1 MSSFGPNSET
11 DNSLLI
17 WRWARLTLALLV
29 LTVLCGS
36 TFPVMNFDQKL
47 GDLYFRMRGAQ
58 PTSNAVA
65 LVLIDDAALAGY
77 GRWPWPRHG
86 LARLVRAIASFQPK
100 AIGIDI
106 LLPEPEDKSND
117 ADLAQAIGSAH
128 NVVLASKISGSLV
141 GSLWVDPLPVF
152 SRNATAIG
160 HVQATVDADGVC
172 RRIPIVEPSV
182 EGSRF
187 AFALKLAEIARP
199 ELMRRETGGQIRDS
213 KEPIEKLERIV
224 PRNLTIN
231 YRHQLTS
238 AHAAPPFVA
247 VPASDLLE
255 GKEGGAQLRDKVVLL
270 GFGATELSD
279 RLFTPVSN
287 QIPMPGV
294 EVNANVVDTLI
305 SGTEVQEC
313 GITVQVLL
321 LAGFSM
327 LLLWIVVRWPGLG
340 GLILLAATLLAAFA
354 GGYFLFV
361 RFHILFRYGPLLVA
375 GVMAAPLAQLEN
387 LILVDRAITRRL
399 RDLQQFL
406 NPARSNLALNRV
418 FGVGAGPSRSDLH
431 WKLNT
436 LRRLQ
441 AELVSLYTF
450 DETLIGTMEEPLA
463 VFTVDGRLIFQN
475 ASWRKFCKTQDIE
488 EVISLRAFTDLM
500 GGWQE
505 LARGT
510 AEPSLWVQKDSSL
523 KRGLWR
529 VRATRLP
536 QISQAESGAV
546 MLLLEDIS
554 AAHERD
560 LARAEALSFV
570 THELRTPLIA
580 IQGFAEF
587 LIRYPDKSTTSEA
600 PATIFRESRRLVAM
614 INAYLEVLRLD
625 AGSRPL
631 RLKAID
637 IAGLMKHVDQILQ
650 PLAQAA
656 RIRLRID
663 NQLGV
668 PFVECDE
675 PLVSGALL
683 NLLSNAIKYSPA
695 ESEVVLRALSN
706 QNTIEFAVHN
716 PGPAIPSEEL
726 DRLFEP
732 FYRASQ
738 HADTKPGWGLGLAF
752 VKRISEQHGGRI
764 EVSSDEAS
772 GTCFRLTLP
781 IGSGVACEA
790 LL

>member
-1 MSSFGPNSET
+1 MSQLASDEEIDQPL
-11 DNSLLI
+11 SLR
-17 WRWARLTLALLV
+17 RWLRLVLALLV
-29 LTVLCGS
+29 LILLFS
-36 TFPVMNFDQKL
+36 SAFPVVSLDQRL
-47 GDLYFRMRGAQ
+47 GDFYFRMRGAQ
-58 PTSNAVA
+58 PVSTAVA
-65 LVLIDDAALAGY
+65 LVLIDDEALARY
-77 GRWPWPRHG
+77 GRWPWPRRD
-86 LARLVRAIASFQPK
+86 LAQLVRAIASFQPK
-100 AIGIDI
+100 ALGIDI

-117 ADLAQAIGSAH
+117 TDLAQAIAGAH
-128 NVVLASKISGSLV
+128 NVVLASKISGSLA

-152 SRNATAIG
+152 SRNAAAVG
-160 HVQATVDADGVC
+160 HVQATLDADGVC
-172 RRIPIVEPSV
+172 RKIPIVEPSV

-199 ELMRRETGGQIRDS
+199 ELMRMETGAGTRDAT
-213 KEPIEKLERIV
+213 EPVGRLERIV

-231 YRHQLTS
+231 YRHQLTTGQAS
-238 AHAAPPFVA
+238 PPFVA
-247 VPASDLLE
+247 LSASDLLE
-255 GKEGGAQLRDKVVLL
+255 GKDGTQLRAKVVLL
-270 GFGATELSD
+270 GFGATEISD

-294 EVNANVVDTLI
+294 EVNANVVDTLL
-305 SGTEVQEC
+305 SGKEVQEF
-313 GITVQVLL
+313 GIAAQVFLL
-321 LAGFSM
+321 GGLST
-327 LLLWIVVRWPGLG
+327 LLLWIVVRWPGPR
-340 GLILLAATLLAAFA
+340 GLILLAATLLAVFA
-354 GGYFLFV
+354 AGYVLFV
-361 RFHILFRYGPLLVA
+361 RFNLLFHYGPLLVA

-399 RDLQQFL
+399 RDLQQLF
-406 NPARSNLALNRV
+406 NSGRPNLASNRV
-418 FGVGAGPSRSDLH
+418 LGSGAAPSRSDLH
-431 WKLNT
+431 WKVNT
-436 LRRLQ
+436 LRGLQ
-441 AELVSLYTF
+441 DELVSLYTF

-463 VFTVDGRLIFQN
+463 VFTLDGRLIFDN
-475 ASWRKFCKTQDIE
+475 ASWHKFCKKQDIE
-488 EVISLRAFTDLM
+488 EVINLPAFADLM
-500 GGWQE
+500 GGWHE
-505 LARGT
+505 LTRAT
-510 AEPSLWVQKDSSL
+510 VEPSLWLEKESSF
-523 KRGLWR
+523 KHGLWR
-529 VRATRLP
+529 VRAARLP
-536 QISQAESGAV
+536 QVSQAESGAV

-554 AAHERD
+554 ARQERD

-587 LIRYPDKSTTSEA
+587 LMRYPEKSTNSEA

-631 RLKAID
+631 KLKVID
-637 IAGLMKHVDQILQ
+637 IADVVKHVNQILQ

-663 NQLGV
+663 NQVGV
-668 PFVECDE
+668 TFAECDE

-695 ESEVVLRALSN
+695 ESEVVLRVLSN
-706 QNTIEFAVHN
+706 PDTMEFAVYN

-764 EVSSDEAS
+764 EVSSDAAS
-772 GTCFRLTLP
+772 GTCFRLILP
-781 IGSGVACEA
+781 IGSKVASEA

>member
-1 MSSFGPNSET
+1 MSQLASDEEIDGPL
-11 DNSLLI
+11 SLRRWLRLI
-17 WRWARLTLALLV
+17 LALLGLIV
-29 LTVLCGS
+29 LFSS
-36 TFPVMNFDQKL
+36 TFPVVSLDQRL
-47 GDLYFRMRGAQ
+47 GDFYFRMRPAQ
-58 PTSNAVA
+58 PASTAVA
-65 LVLIDDAALAGY
+65 LVLIDDEALARY
-77 GRWPWPRHG
+77 GRWPWPRRD
-86 LARLVRAIASFQPK
+86 LAQLVRAIASFQPK

-117 ADLAQAIGSAH
+117 TDLAQAIAGAH
-128 NVVLASKISGSLV
+128 NVVLVSKISGSLA

-152 SRNATAIG
+152 SRNAAAVG
-160 HVQATVDADGVC
+160 HVQATLDADGVC

-199 ELMRRETGGQIRDS
+199 ELMRMEAGDETRDAREPVGR
-213 KEPIEKLERIV
+213 LERIV

-231 YRHQLTS
+231 YRHQLTTGQAS
-238 AHAAPPFVA
+238 PPFVA
-247 VPASDLLE
+247 VAASDLLE
-255 GKEGGAQLRDKVVLL
+255 GKESSAQLRDKVVLL

-287 QIPMPGV
+287 QTPMPGV

-327 LLLWIVVRWPGLG
+327 LLLWIVVRWPGPG
-340 GLILLAATLLAAFA
+340 GLMLLAATLLAAFA
-354 GGYFLFV
+354 GGYLLFV
-361 RFHILFRYGPLLVA
+361 RFQLHFRYGPLLVA
-375 GVMAAPLAQLEN
+375 GVMAAPLAQVEN

-399 RDLQQFL
+399 RDLQQLL
-406 NPARSNLALNRV
+406 NPARSNLALNRI
-418 FGVGAGPSRSDLH
+418 FGVGAGPARSDLH

-441 AELVSLYTF
+441 DELVSLYTF

-463 VFTVDGRLIFQN
+463 VFTVDGRLIFHN
-475 ASWRKFCKTQDIE
+475 ASWRKFCKTQGIE

-510 AEPSLWVQKDSSL
+510 AEPSVWVQKDSSF
-523 KRGLWR
+523 KHALWR

-536 QISQAESGAV
+536 QISEAESGAV

-554 AAHERD
+554 APHERD

-587 LIRYPDKSTTSEA
+587 LMRYPDKSATSEA

-637 IAGLMKHVDQILQ
+637 IADVVKHVDQILQ

-663 NQLGV
+663 NQLSV

-695 ESEVVLRALSN
+695 ESEVVLRVLSN
-706 QNTIEFAVHN
+706 QDTIEFAVHN

-738 HADTKPGWGLGLAF
+738 HADRKPGWGLGLAF
-752 VKRISEQHGGRI
+752 VKRISEQHGGRV
-764 EVSSDEAS
+764 EVSSDAAS
-772 GTCFRLTLP
+772 GTCFRLILP
-781 IGSGVACEA
+781 IGSGVASEA

>member
-1 MSSFGPNSET
+1 MSKLAPEPEINSPFSFRRW
-11 DNSLLI
+11 LRLI
-17 WRWARLTLALLV
+17 LALLV
-29 LTVLCGS
+29 LILLFSS
-36 TFPVMNFDQKL
+36 TFPVVSLDQEL
-47 GDLYFRMRGAQ
+47 GDFYFRMRGAQ
-58 PTSNAVA
+58 PASTTVA
-65 LVLIDDAALAGY
+65 LVLIDDAALGRY
-77 GRWPWPRHG
+77 GRWPWPRHD
-86 LARLVRAIASFQPK
+86 LAQLVRAIASFQPK

-117 ADLAQAIGSAH
+117 TDLAQAIAGAH
-128 NVVLASKISGSLV
+128 NVVLASKISGSLA

-152 SRNATAIG
+152 SRNAAAVG
-160 HVQATVDADGVC
+160 HVQATTDADGVC
-172 RRIPIVEPSV
+172 RKIPVVEPSV

-187 AFALKLAEIARP
+187 AFALKLAEIAKP
-199 ELMRRETGGQIRDS
+199 ELMRMETGAETRDAT
-213 KEPIEKLERIV
+213 EPVGRLERIV

-231 YRHQLTS
+231 YRHQLTTGQAS
-238 AHAAPPFVA
+238 PPFVA
-247 VPASDLLE
+247 LSASDLLE
-255 GKEGGAQLRDKVVLL
+255 GKDGTQLRAKVVLL
-270 GFGATELSD
+270 GFGATEISD

-294 EVNANVVDTLI
+294 EVNANVVDTLL
-305 SGTEVQEC
+305 SGKEVQEF
-313 GITVQVLL
+313 GIAAQVFLL
-321 LAGFSM
+321 GGLST
-327 LLLWIVVRWPGLG
+327 LLLWIVVRWPGPR
-340 GLILLAATLLAAFA
+340 GLILLAATLLAVFA
-354 GGYFLFV
+354 AGYVLFV
-361 RFHILFRYGPLLVA
+361 RFNLLFHYGPLLVA

-399 RDLQQFL
+399 RDLQQLL
-406 NPARSNLALNRV
+406 NSGRPNLASNRV
-418 FGVGAGPSRSDLH
+418 LGSGAAPSRSDLR
-431 WKLNT
+431 WKVNT
-436 LRRLQ
+436 LRGLQ
-441 AELVSLYTF
+441 DELVSLYTF

-463 VFTVDGRLIFQN
+463 VFTLDGRLIFHN
-475 ASWRKFCKTQDIE
+475 ASWHKFCKKQDIE
-488 EVISLRAFTDLM
+488 EVINLPAFADLM
-500 GGWQE
+500 GGWHE
-505 LARGT
+505 LTRAPV
-510 AEPSLWVQKDSSL
+510 EPSLWLEKESSF
-523 KRGLWR
+523 KHGLWR
-529 VRATRLP
+529 VRAARLP
-536 QISQAESGAV
+536 QVSQAESGAV

-554 AAHERD
+554 ARQERD

-587 LIRYPDKSTTSEA
+587 LMRYPDKSATSEA

-637 IAGLMKHVDQILQ
+637 IADVVKHVDQILQ

-656 RIRLRID
+656 RIRLRIE

-683 NLLSNAIKYSPA
+683 NLLSNAIKYSPVG
-695 ESEVVLRALSN
+695 SEVVLRALSH
-706 QNTIEFAVHN
+706 QDTIVFAVHN
-716 PGPAIPSEEL
+716 PGPTIPSEEL

-752 VKRISEQHGGRI
+752 VKRISEQHGGRV
-764 EVSSDEAS
+764 EVSSDTAS
-772 GTCFRLTLP
+772 GTCFRLILP
-781 IGSGVACEA
+781 IGSRVASEA

>member
-1 MSSFGPNSET
+1 MSKRVPEPEINSPF
-11 DNSLLI
+11 SLRRWLRLI
-17 WRWARLTLALLV
+17 LALLV
-29 LTVLCGS
+29 LVGLFSS
-36 TFPVMNFDQKL
+36 TFPVMSLDQRL
-47 GDLYFRMRGAQ
+47 GDFYFRMRAEQ
-58 PTSNAVA
+58 PASTAVA
-65 LVLIDDAALAGY
+65 LVLIDDEALARY
-77 GRWPWPRHG
+77 GRWPWPRRD
-86 LARLVRAIASFQPK
+86 LARLVRTIASFQPK

-117 ADLAQAIGSAH
+117 ADLAQAIGGAH
-128 NVVLASKISGSLV
+128 NVVLASKISGSLA

-152 SRNATAIG
+152 SRNAAAVG
-160 HVQATVDADGVC
+160 HVQATLDADGVC

-199 ELMRRETGGQIRDS
+199 ELMRMETGDETQDAT
-213 KEPIEKLERIV
+213 EPVGRLERIV

-231 YRHQLTS
+231 YRHQLTTGQAS
-238 AHAAPPFVA
+238 PPFVA
-247 VPASDLLE
+247 LPASDLLE
-255 GKEGGAQLRDKVVLL
+255 GKDGKQLRSKVVLL
-270 GFGATELSD
+270 GFGATEISD

-294 EVNANVVDTLI
+294 EVNANVVDTLL
-305 SGTEVQEC
+305 SGREVQEF
-313 GITVQVLL
+313 GMAAQVLL
-321 LAGFSM
+321 LGGLST
-327 LLLWIVVRWPGLG
+327 LLLWIVVRWPGPR

-354 GGYFLFV
+354 AGYALFV
-361 RFHILFRYGPLLVA
+361 RFNLLFRYGPLLVA

-387 LILVDRAITRRL
+387 LIIFEGAITRRL
-399 RDLQQFL
+399 RDLQQLL
-406 NPARSNLALNRV
+406 NSARPNLAFNRV
-418 FGVGAGPSRSDLH
+418 PGSGAAPSRSDLH
-431 WKLNT
+431 WKVST
-436 LRRLQ
+436 LRGLQ
-441 AELVSLYTF
+441 DELVSLYTF

-463 VFTVDGRLIFQN
+463 VFTVDGRLIFHN
-475 ASWRKFCKTQDIE
+475 ASWRKFCKNQDIE
-488 EVISLRAFTDLM
+488 EVINLHAFADLM

-505 LARGT
+505 LTRAT
-510 AEPSLWVQKDSSL
+510 VEPGLWLEKQSSF
-523 KRGLWR
+523 KHGLWR
-529 VRATRLP
+529 VRAARLP
-536 QISQAESGAV
+536 QVSQAESGAV

-554 AAHERD
+554 ARHERD

-587 LIRYPDKSTTSEA
+587 LMRYPDKSATSEA
-600 PATIFRESRRLVAM
+600 PGTIFRESRRLVAM

-631 RLKAID
+631 RLKTTD
-637 IAGLMKHVDQILQ
+637 IAGVVKHVEQILQ

-656 RIRLRID
+656 RIRLTIE

-668 PFVECDE
+668 PLVECDE

-695 ESEVVLRALSN
+695 ESEVVLRTLFS
-706 QNTIEFAVHN
+706 QNTIEFAVYNH
-716 PGPAIPSEEL
+716 GPAIPAEEL

-752 VKRISEQHGGRI
+752 VKRISEQHGGRV
-764 EVSSDEAS
+764 EVSSDTAS
-772 GTCFRLTLP
+772 GTCFRLILP
-781 IGSGVACEA
+781 IGSRVASEA
-790 LL
+790 LV